1 MTFFT
6 SARKNEENKDDG
18 MSFPKDTFVEFKEL
32 VFFFSD
38 NIRFLYT
45 QM

>member
-6 SARKNEENKDDG
+6 SPRKNEENKDDG
-18 MSFPKDTFVEFKEL
+18 MSFPKDKFVEFKEL
-32 VFFFSD
+32 DFFSD